1 MKAEAGRSLEL
12 TDKAGPTELVSS
24 RFNEDNYLKK
34 EGGEQRRRAISGLQ
48 MCEPTH
54 TTPTHTPNTHT
65 QRERD
70 AERQRH
76 REFNKYLKEFLL
88 FSAF

>member
-24 RFNEDNYLKK
+24 RFNEDNYLNK

-48 MCEPTH
+48 MCAHTHHTH
-54 TTPTHTPNTHT
+54 THPQHTHTERERRRETET
-65 QRERD
+65 QRV
-70 AERQRH
+70 Q
-76 REFNKYLKEFLL
+76 
-88 FSAF
+88 